1 MDVVAWVLRA
11 ALALTFVGMGV
22 SHFVPPVRRT
32 MRAMIPPRLA
42 AHRAG
47 LVAFTGVCE
56 IAGGVGIVLPWHLVG
71 AEWMRW
77 LVGILLVAFLIAV
90 FPANAYAARHP
101 ERFGRA
107 AFPFWPRLIAQIVL
121 IAAVVLAVAL

>member
-1 MDVVAWVLRA
+1 MAWALRA
-11 ALALTFVGMGV
+11 VLALVFIGMGIT
-22 SHFVPPVRRT
+22 HFVPSVRRT

-42 AHRAG
+42 AHRAL
-47 LVAFTGVCE
+47 LVALTGVCE
-56 IAGGVGIVLPWHLVG
+56 IAGGVGIVLPWHLIG

-77 LVGILLVAFLIAV
+77 LVGILLVAFLVAV
-90 FPANAYAARHP
+90 FPANAYAAQHP

-121 IAAVVLAVAL
+121 IAAVVLAVVL